1 MAKQTN
7 RICFYFTGKDGI
19 IYGSVKRDIKNDP
32 PDYLLICLARKR
44 TSDFR
49 GSFLSFVSY
58 VQFIFPVAFLTDCRD
73 VR

>member
-1 MAKQTN
+1 MYLFRHIAVDGKQNDTN
-7 RICFYFTGKDGI
+7 TFYFAGEDGI
-19 IYGSVKRDIKNDP
+19 IYGSVKQE
-32 PDYLLICLARKR
+32 KR

-58 VQFIFPVAFLTDCRD
+58 VQFSFPEALLAGYRN